1 MMLRSFIKLLFS
13 NLKYLINFFSS
24 LLCWLDCEDL
34 EDLFGLVYIP
44 LLELEN

>member
-24 LLCWLDCEDL
+24 LLCWLDL